1 MAGAVYLLCAL
12 TSLTCGVL
20 SLRGYRALA
29 VNLLFWTSLCFF
41 GFAIENV
48 LLYCDRV
55 AFPDIDLSLT
65 RTLAG
70 LVSLLLL
77 VYGLV
82 WDTN

>member
-12 TSLTCGVL
+12 TSFLCAVL
-20 SLRGYRALA
+20 SLRGYRAQA

-55 AFPDIDLSLT
+55 VVPDIDLSLA
-65 RTLAG
+65 RSIAR

-77 VYGLV
+77 IYGLV
-82 WDTN
+82 WDSN